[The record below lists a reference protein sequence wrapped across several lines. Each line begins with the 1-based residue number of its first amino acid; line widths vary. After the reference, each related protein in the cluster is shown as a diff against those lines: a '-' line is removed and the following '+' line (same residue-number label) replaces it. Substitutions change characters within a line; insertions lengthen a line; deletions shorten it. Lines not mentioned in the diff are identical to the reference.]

1 MRYAKLLFP
10 LFCVFLSVCTSEI
23 FLLNA
28 FHLKERNNS
37 GEVYGVLINV
47 KLEFSMGL
55 TRSSALS
62 ISALKVLAVGIEL
75 SVIQRF
81 TVVDRF
87 SHET

>member
-10 LFCVFLSVCTSEI
+10 LFCVFLSVCTLEI

-28 FHLKERNNS
+28 FHLKERNNF
-37 GEVYGVLINV
+37 GEVYGVPINV

-62 ISALKVLAVGIEL
+62 ISALKVLAMGIEL